1 MDVLLS
7 EVEQKLSHFSIV
19 IDTTIYFKNAKM
31 IGCSGG
37 IEYKSFNFELHEP
50 IKAFT
55 GRFRSYLS
63 NIDGLVV

>member
-31 IGCSGG
+31 IGCSG
-37 IEYKSFNFELHEP
+37 IEYKSFNFELQEP